1 MKKLLLSLILFSFAF
16 IVSAAQVYE
25 PIQTWY
31 TNEQN
36 QGKGLGSYYYLK
48 FNADTKLYLLDY
60 VNNIYSDW
68 QNETLKK
75 MGITDYGYY
84 DINDPTHTLHSFSID
99 DAKNV
104 TSFDGFDFNGGTDHY
119 DRKAYYLGD
128 FKKGAEIEIYLTD
141 GTTSVSSN
149 TPVNGA
155 YTSRYMA
162 RPDKIN
168 ADIPVAQLFMYNSTG
183 YEVNFGLYAI
193 SDTIPITETTAM
205 GSPLPT
211 PSTTILIACGLI
223 SLAYLYKRK
232 KGAVL

>member
-1 MKKLLLSLILFSFAF
+1 MKKLILSLILFLFAF
-16 IVSAAQVYE
+16 IVSATQVYE

-36 QGKGLGSYYYLK
+36 QGKGLGSYYSIK

-75 MGITDYGYY
+75 MGITNYGYY
-84 DINDPTHTLHSFSID
+84 DVNDPTHTLHSFSIND
-99 DAKNV
+99 TTKI
-104 TSFDGFDFNGGTDHY
+104 TSFDGFDFNGGKDHY

-128 FKKGAEIEIYLTD
+128 FKKGDEIEIYLTD

-183 YEVNFGLYAI
+183 YEVNFGLYTV
-193 SDTIPITETTAM
+193 SDTVPITETTTM

-211 PSTTILIACGLI
+211 PITTILIACGLI
-223 SLAYLYKRK
+223 SFAYLYKRK